1 MQLMFLLDLP
11 IETTRI
17 ISLTKARRSKGT
29 LEAAASGEECG
40 ISQLAPT
47 RMERVVRLRK
57 AIAEGT
63 YRISAAQIAE
73 KMIAQ
78 MLAKRSMIH

>member
-1 MQLMFLLDLP
+1 MFLLDLP

-29 LEAAASGEECG
+29 LEAAPSGEECG
-40 ISQLAPT
+40 ITQLAPA